1 MGRIYFR
8 NVAEIFDPSFPDTE
22 HPNWAVHVDLWVFRL
37 RLVVIFGKVLD
48 AVTYDLNSNFICKP
62 RKLSH

>member
-22 HPNWAVHVDLWVFRL
+22 HPNWAVHVDLWVFCL
-37 RLVVIFGKVLD
+37 RLVVIFGKGFGCG
-48 AVTYDLNSNFICKP
+48 DLRSQQQFYM
-62 RKLSH
+62 

>member
-1 MGRIYFR
+1 MGRIYIR

-37 RLVVIFGKVLD
+37 WLVVIFGNGFGCG
-48 AVTYDLNSNFICKP
+48 DLRSRQQFYM
-62 RKLSH
+62 